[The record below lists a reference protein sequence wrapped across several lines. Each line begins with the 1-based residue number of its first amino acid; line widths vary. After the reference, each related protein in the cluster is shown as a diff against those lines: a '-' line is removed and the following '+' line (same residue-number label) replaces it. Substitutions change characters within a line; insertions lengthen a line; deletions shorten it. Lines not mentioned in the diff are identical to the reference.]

1 MKKIRRFE
9 PQILG
14 QPKSKIMALQYPI
27 TQSPRKEE
35 YGATGELKILRSI
48 LKRDFRGEVIVKPY
62 KCTRDGSQNIDQQCM
77 LIEGVIP
84 FTKICGNFDDKEK

>member
-1 MKKIRRFE
+1 MSLKFWGN
-9 PQILG
+9 PSPNSWL
-14 QPKSKIMALQYPI
+14 YN

-62 KCTRDGSQNIDQQCM
+62 KCTTDGSQNIDNRCR
-77 LIEGVIP
+77 LIKGVIP
-84 FTKICGNFDDKEK
+84 LLKYAETLTRKSKTKKM

>member
-14 QPKSKIMALQYPI
+14 QPKSKLMALQYPV
-27 TQSPRKEE
+27 TRKEE

-48 LKRDFRGEVIVKPY
+48 LKRDFRGEVLVKPY
-62 KCTRDGSQNIDQQCM
+62 KCTTDGSQNIDQQCM

>member
-9 PQILG
+9 PQFLG
-14 QPKSKIMALQYPI
+14 NPSPKSWLYN

-62 KCTRDGSQNIDQQCM
+62 KCTTDGSQNTDHQCR